1 MKQACCIGLI
11 LLLQA
16 CSTSE
21 PENSVS
27 AFNTNDRSVY
37 SKKEDNILTFL
48 NSDYEISVWASLV
61 ELSTWSDSL
70 KKNEYTLLV
79 PSDAVLRVKG
89 LDKYQALVPS
99 KNRAA
104 LNKEIGHHLIPG
116 RISFANLPDTILK
129 NVNGE
134 SLIYS
139 SSTKRLSEFEI
150 TGVERDLKV
159 GRVVRVRTN

>member
-16 CSTSE
+16 CSNSE
-21 PENSVS
+21 LENNSVT
-27 AFNTNDRSVY
+27 AKANERSVY
-37 SKKEDNILTFL
+37 SKKEENIISFL
-48 NSDYEISVWASLV
+48 NSDYEVSVWASLV
-61 ELSTWSDSL
+61 ELSTWADSL

-79 PSDAVLRVKG
+79 PSDAVLRNKG

-99 KNRAA
+99 SSRAE

-116 RISFANLPDTILK
+116 RISFANLPDTVLK

-134 SLIYS
+134 SLIYIS
-139 SSTKRLSEFEI
+139 ATKKLSEFEI
-150 TGVERDLKV
+150 TAVERDLKL
-159 GRVVRVRTN
+159 GRVVRVR

>member
-16 CSTSE
+16 CSNSE
-21 PENSVS
+21 PDQSGLSSKPNE
-27 AFNTNDRSVY
+27 RSVY
-37 SKKEDNILTFL
+37 SKKEENIITFL
-48 NSDYEISVWASLV
+48 NSDYETSVWASLV
-61 ELSTWSDSL
+61 ELSHWADSL
-70 KKNEYTLLV
+70 EKKDYTLLV
-79 PSDAVLRVKG
+79 PSDAVLRARG

-99 KNRAA
+99 ANRTA
-104 LNKEIGHHLIPG
+104 LNQEIGHHLIPG

-139 SSTKRLSEFEI
+139 TSTKRLAEFEI
-150 TGVERDLKV
+150 TAVERDLKI
-159 GRVVRVRTN
+159 GRVIRIR

>member
-16 CSTSE
+16 CSNSE
-21 PENSVS
+21 PEQSVS
-27 AFNTNDRSVY
+27 ASKPNDRSVY
-37 SKKEDNILTFL
+37 LKKEENVITFL
-48 NSDYEISVWASLV
+48 NSEYETSVWASLV
-61 ELSTWSDSL
+61 ELSSWADSL

-79 PSDAVLRVKG
+79 PSDAVLRAKG

-99 KNRAA
+99 NNRAA
-104 LNKEIGHHLIPG
+104 LNQEIGHHLILG

-150 TGVERDLKV
+150 TAVERELKI
-159 GRVVRVRTN
+159 GRVVRIR

>member
-1 MKQACCIGLI
+1 MKQACCLGLI

-16 CSTSE
+16 CSSSE
-21 PENSVS
+21 PNNSVS
-27 AFNTNDRSVY
+27 ASKPNERSVY
-37 SKKEDNILTFL
+37 SKKEENIITFL
-48 NSDYEISVWASLV
+48 NSEYETSVWASLV
-61 ELSTWSDSL
+61 ELSSWADSL

-79 PSDAVLRVKG
+79 PSDAVLRGKG

-99 KNRAA
+99 NNRAA

-116 RISFANLPDTILK
+116 LISFANLPDTVLK

-134 SLIYS
+134 SLIYI
-139 SSTKRLSEFEI
+139 SSTKKLSEFDI
-150 TGVERDLKV
+150 TSVERELKI

>member
-16 CSTSE
+16 CSTSD

-27 AFNTNDRSVY
+27 ASKANERSVY
-37 SKKEDNILTFL
+37 SKHEENILTFL
-48 NSDYEISVWASLV
+48 NSEYETTVWASLV
-61 ELSTWSDSL
+61 ELSTWADSL

-99 KNRAA
+99 ANRTA
-104 LNKEIGHHLIPG
+104 LNQEIGHHLIPG
-116 RISFANLPDTILK
+116 RISFANLPDTVLK

-139 SSTKRLSEFEI
+139 SSTKRLSELEI
-150 TGVERDLKV
+150 TAVERDLKF
-159 GRVVRVRTN
+159 GRVVRIR

>member
-16 CSTSE
+16 CSNSE
-21 PENSVS
+21 PDQSSLSSKPNE
-27 AFNTNDRSVY
+27 RSVY
-37 SKKEDNILTFL
+37 SKKEENIITFL
-48 NSDYEISVWASLV
+48 NSDYETSVWASLV
-61 ELSTWSDSL
+61 ELSNWADSL
-70 KKNEYTLLV
+70 EKKDYTLLV
-79 PSDAVLRVKG
+79 PSDAVLRAKG

-99 KNRAA
+99 ANRTA
-104 LNKEIGHHLIPG
+104 LNQEIGHHLIPG

-139 SSTKRLSEFEI
+139 SSTKRLAEFEI
-150 TGVERDLKV
+150 TTVERDLKL
-159 GRVVRVRTN
+159 GRVIRIR

>member
-16 CSTSE
+16 CSSSE
-21 PENSVS
+21 PNNAVS
-27 AFNTNDRSVY
+27 ASKPNERSVY
-37 SKKEDNILTFL
+37 LKKEENIIAFL
-48 NSDYEISVWASLV
+48 NSEYETTVWASLV
-61 ELSTWSDSL
+61 ELSTWADSL

-79 PSDAVLRVKG
+79 PSDAVLRARG
-89 LDKYQALVPS
+89 LDKYQALVPAV
-99 KNRAA
+99 NRAA
-104 LNKEIGHHLIPG
+104 LNLEIGHHLIPG
-116 RISFANLPDTILK
+116 RLSFTNLPDTVLK

-134 SLIYS
+134 SLIYL

-150 TGVERDLKV
+150 TAVERDLKL

>member
-16 CSTSE
+16 CSSSE
-21 PENSVS
+21 PDQSVS
-27 AFNTNDRSVY
+27 ASKPNERSVY
-37 SKKEDNILTFL
+37 LKKEENIITFL
-48 NSDYEISVWASLV
+48 NSEYETSVWASLV
-61 ELSTWSDSL
+61 ELSSWADSL

-79 PSDAVLRVKG
+79 PSDAVLRAKG

-99 KNRAA
+99 NNRAA
-104 LNKEIGHHLIPG
+104 LNQEIGHHLIPE

-139 SSTKRLSEFEI
+139 SSIKRLSEFEI
-150 TGVERDLKV
+150 TAVERELKI
-159 GRVVRVRTN
+159 GRVVRIR

>member
-16 CSTSE
+16 CSSSE
-21 PENSVS
+21 SDNSVS
-27 AFNTNDRSVY
+27 ASKPSERSVY
-37 SKKEDNILTFL
+37 SKKEENIITFL
-48 NSDYEISVWASLV
+48 NSEYETSVWASLV
-61 ELSTWSDSL
+61 ELSNWSDSL

-79 PSDAVLRVKG
+79 PSDAVLRAKG

-99 KNRAA
+99 TNRAA

-116 RISFANLPDTILK
+116 RLSFANLPDTILK

-134 SLIYS
+134 SLTYS

-150 TGVERDLKV
+150 TGVERELKI
-159 GRVVRVRTN
+159 GRVVRIR

>member
-1 MKQACCIGLI
+1 MKQVCCIGII

-21 PENSVS
+21 PENSIS
-27 AFNTNDRSVY
+27 GSKANERSVY
-37 SKKEDNILTFL
+37 SKKEENILTFL
-48 NSDYEISVWASLV
+48 NSEYETSVWASLL
-61 ELSTWSDSL
+61 ELSTWADSIE
-70 KKNEYTLLV
+70 KGEYTLLV

-99 KNRAA
+99 NNRAA
-104 LNKEIGHHLIPG
+104 LNKEIGHHLIRG
-116 RISFANLPDTILK
+116 RISFASLPDTILK

-150 TGVERDLKV
+150 TAVERDLKF
-159 GRVVRVRTN
+159 GRVIRIR

>member
-16 CSTSE
+16 CSNSE
-21 PENSVS
+21 PDNSFS
-27 AFNTNDRSVY
+27 ASKPSDHSVY
-37 SKKEDNILTFL
+37 SQKEENIIAFL
-48 NSDYEISVWASLV
+48 NSEYEVSVWASLV
-61 ELSTWSDSL
+61 ELSNWSDSL

-89 LDKYQALVPS
+89 LDKYQALVPF

-116 RISFANLPDTILK
+116 RISFENLPDTILK

-150 TGVERDLKV
+150 TGVERELKV
-159 GRVVRVRTN
+159 GRIVRIR

>member
-16 CSTSE
+16 CSTSDS
-21 PENSVS
+21 ENAVS
-27 AFNTNDRSVY
+27 ASKANERSVY
-37 SKKEDNILTFL
+37 SKYEENILTFL
-48 NSDYEISVWASLV
+48 NSEYETTVWASLV
-61 ELSTWSDSL
+61 ELSTWADSL

-79 PSDAVLRVKG
+79 PSDAVLRGKG

-99 KNRAA
+99 ANRTA
-104 LNKEIGHHLIPG
+104 LNQEIGHHLIPG
-116 RISFANLPDTILK
+116 RISFANLHDTVLK

-139 SSTKRLSEFEI
+139 SSSKKLSELEI
-150 TGVERDLKV
+150 TAVERDLKI
-159 GRVVRVRTN
+159 GRVIRIR

>member
-16 CSTSE
+16 CSNSD
-21 PENSVS
+21 PENSNS
-27 AFNTNDRSVY
+27 ISKPNERSVY
-37 SKKEDNILTFL
+37 SKHEQNILTFL
-48 NSDYEISVWASLV
+48 NSEYETAVWASLV
-61 ELSTWSDSL
+61 ELSTWADSL

-79 PSDAVLRVKG
+79 PSDAVLRNKG

-99 KNRAA
+99 ANRAA

-116 RISFANLPDTILK
+116 RISFANLPDTVLK

-139 SSTKRLSEFEI
+139 SSAKKLSEFEI
-150 TGVERDLKV
+150 TAVERDLKL
-159 GRVVRVRTN
+159 GRVVRVR

>member
-16 CSTSE
+16 CSSSE
-21 PENSVS
+21 PEHSVS
-27 AFNTNDRSVY
+27 ASKPNERSVY
-37 SKKEDNILTFL
+37 SKKEENIITFL
-48 NSDYEISVWASLV
+48 NSEYETSVWASLV
-61 ELSTWSDSL
+61 ELSTWADSIE
-70 KKNEYTLLV
+70 KREYTLLV
-79 PSDAVLRVKG
+79 PSDAVLRGKG

-99 KNRAA
+99 NNRAA

-116 RISFANLPDTILK
+116 RISFSNLPDTVLK

-134 SLIYS
+134 SLIYV

-150 TGVERDLKV
+150 TAVERGLKI
-159 GRVVRVRTN
+159 GRVIRIR

>member
-1 MKQACCIGLI
+1 MKQTFCFGLI

-16 CSTSE
+16 CSSSE
-21 PENSVS
+21 PDNSVS
-27 AFNTNDRSVY
+27 ASKPNDRSVY
-37 SKKEDNILTFL
+37 SKKEESIITFL
-48 NSDYEISVWASLV
+48 NSEYETSVWASLV
-61 ELSTWSDSL
+61 ELSTWADSL

-116 RISFANLPDTILK
+116 RISFANLPDTVLK

-134 SLIYS
+134 SLIYIS
-139 SSTKRLSEFEI
+139 SDKKLSEFEI
-150 TGVERDLKV
+150 TAVERELKL

>member
-21 PENSVS
+21 PDSTVS
-27 AFNTNDRSVY
+27 ASKPNDRSVY
-37 SKKEDNILTFL
+37 SKKEENILTFL
-48 NSDYEISVWASLV
+48 SSEYETSVWASLV
-61 ELSTWSDSL
+61 ELSTWADSL

-79 PSDAVLRVKG
+79 PSDAVLRNKG

-99 KNRAA
+99 ANRSE

-116 RISFANLPDTILK
+116 RISFVNLPDTVLK

-134 SLIYS
+134 SLIYIS
-139 SSTKRLSEFEI
+139 SAKKLSEFEI
-150 TGVERDLKV
+150 TAVERDLKI
-159 GRVVRVRTN
+159 GRVVRIR